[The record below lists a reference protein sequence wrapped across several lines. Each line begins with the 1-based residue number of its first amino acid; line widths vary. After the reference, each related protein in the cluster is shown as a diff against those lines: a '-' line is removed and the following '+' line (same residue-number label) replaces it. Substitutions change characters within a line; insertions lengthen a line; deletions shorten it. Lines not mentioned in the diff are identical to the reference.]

1 MHTHT
6 HTHTHRFCWIF
17 KLEEMKWKV
26 NLLQLQDLLK
36 VINNFTGFPYF
47 QSSLSHLH
55 NKVKV
60 IGATFFFNLQHC
72 CVASWKALLHT
83 CIIYHTPQ
91 TLHVLPHTS
100 NAAYITTH
108 LKRCMYFHTPQTL
121 HVLPHTSNVACI
133 TTHLKRCMY
142 YHTPQTLHVL
152 LHTSNVA
159 CITHLDSLT
168 IV

>member
-1 MHTHT
+1 M

-47 QSSLSHLH
+47 QRSLSHLH

-108 LKRCMYFHTPQTL
+108 LKRCMYYYTPQTL
-121 HVLPHTSNVACI
+121 HVLPTSTAWQLSSKKCLASLPLFNREFCSF
-133 TTHLKRCMY
+133 LKY
-142 YHTPQTLHVL
+142 LAK
-152 LHTSNVA
+152 N
-159 CITHLDSLT
+159 
-168 IV
+168 